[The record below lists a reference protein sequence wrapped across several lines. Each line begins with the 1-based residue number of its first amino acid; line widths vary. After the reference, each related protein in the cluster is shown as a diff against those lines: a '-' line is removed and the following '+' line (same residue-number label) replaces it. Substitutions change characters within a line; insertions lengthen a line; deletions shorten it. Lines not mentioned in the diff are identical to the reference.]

1 MICLHGNLLSFEKFT
16 ERKKQKAVY
25 QEPSYLTEN
34 LKLGNRRIGNR
45 GQITVV
51 NVHSFEEIGNVA

>member
-1 MICLHGNLLSFEKFT
+1 MSCNSDFDLFTFCNLLSFEKFT

-45 GQITVV
+45 EQIHCSECT
-51 NVHSFEEIGNVA
+51 